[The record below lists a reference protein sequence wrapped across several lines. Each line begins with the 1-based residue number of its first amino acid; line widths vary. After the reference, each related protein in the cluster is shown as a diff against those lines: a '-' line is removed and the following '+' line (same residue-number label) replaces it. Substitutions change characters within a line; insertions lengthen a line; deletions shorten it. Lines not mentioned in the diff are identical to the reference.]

1 MASSGGGGEDGLN
14 SINPLSLKSQKVN
27 VAGIEENLDQD
38 RISQLPAAL
47 LVQILSVLPTKDAYT
62 TCFLSKRWRYV
73 WTKVYNFIFTR
84 RIRGQEIYRDP
95 FDTLITRDENLIM
108 EDAVFLSP
116 EFTRVCLLPESFRTC
131 SSLITLHLRHCRFN
145 DVVIAWKY
153 LKSLKLESLM
163 LNESQIMNLLSGCPS
178 LGTMELYDVGG
189 FRRLEINSS
198 NFKRLSLKSHSMP
211 MDDNDRTLEIFA
223 PYLEHLDISGNLEDL
238 KCWLVDVSSLV
249 NAKLTF
255 YISCIKHKK
264 RDRGDD
270 TGVDEYSCHDYHQGF
285 RILVQDYLQK
295 LSCATE
301 LTIGSW
307 FIEVPCM
314 LQFNG
319 LPVPE
324 LKCKYL
330 TLELHM
336 ENFDLLGVA
345 GLLRAL
351 RHVETLNIDMTDNHI
366 DSSFCDFEEENTDLR
381 SWISSFVFPNL
392 KNVKIANFFQA
403 CLEVD
408 SVSSVDSQ
416 KRKRSFDRLVELSE
430 LMLKNAMIL
439 EKFVIISKRRK
450 CKSCLTNC
458 ESKFLLGLAEKLD
471 FQDPPPIQ

>member
-27 VAGIEENLDQD
+27 VAGIEENLDQG
-38 RISQLPAAL
+38 QLPAAL

-73 WTKVYNFIFTR
+73 WTKVYNFIFT
-84 RIRGQEIYRDP
+84 Q
-95 FDTLITRDENLIM
+95 NLNSMADNCFYTNLELADGLVLPLKGKWKMLYSCPLNIL
-108 EDAVFLSP
+108 VFAYCLNLS
-116 EFTRVCLLPESFRTC
+116 
-131 SSLITLHLRHCRFN
+131 
-145 DVVIAWKY
+145 
-153 LKSLKLESLM
+153 
-163 LNESQIMNLLSGCPS
+163 
-178 LGTMELYDVGG
+178 
-189 FRRLEINSS
+189 
-198 NFKRLSLKSHSMP
+198 
-211 MDDNDRTLEIFA
+211 A
-223 PYLEHLDISGNLEDL
+223 PVRNLEDL

-351 RHVETLNIDMTDNHI
+351 RHVETLNIDMTDNHVT
-366 DSSFCDFEEENTDLR
+366 SWSFFLLIVPFVTFEEENTDLR

>member
-27 VAGIEENLDQD
+27 VAGIEENLDQG
-38 RISQLPAAL
+38 
-47 LVQILSVLPTKDAYT
+47 
-62 TCFLSKRWRYV
+62 
-73 WTKVYNFIFTR
+73 KV
-84 RIRGQEIYRDP
+84 
-95 FDTLITRDENLIM
+95 

-116 EFTRVCLLPESFRTC
+116 EYTRVCLLPESFRTC

-178 LGTMELYDVGG
+178 LGTMELCDVGG

-198 NFKRLSLKSHSMP
+198 NFKRL
-211 MDDNDRTLEIFA
+211 R
-223 PYLEHLDISGNLEDL
+223 NLEDL

-351 RHVETLNIDMTDNHI
+351 RHVETLNIDMTDNH
-366 DSSFCDFEEENTDLR
+366 EENTDLR